1 MYNDDM
7 SFRQSVAGP
16 TWASHRTRHLTTNVV
31 AYGQFLLDVAG
42 LLGTSSVYILRARS
56 LRGEYFT
63 LILPVVRSLKQTQT
77 QSSSGFFTAAYL
89 KVPLAKISQCFN
101 L

>member
-16 TWASHRTRHLTTNVV
+16 TWASHRTGHLTTNVV

-42 LLGTSSVYILRARS
+42 LMGTSSVYILRARS

-77 QSSSGFFTAAYL
+77 HRSSRFFPAGSIKGSSS
-89 KVPLAKISQCFN
+89 
-101 L
+101 